1 MSRSIEEARRHSH
14 AAANGPFLN
23 LESPE
28 ALPEFIGRRGDNDA
42 QGTYELGTCRRD
54 DPVLDRGTPSMNCLE
69 SRAFRK
75 TTVC

>member
-1 MSRSIEEARRHSH
+1 MLKARMSWERA
-14 AAANGPFLN
+14 
-23 LESPE
+23 
-28 ALPEFIGRRGDNDA
+28 
-42 QGTYELGTCRRD
+42 RRD